1 MSVGQVKWGAI
12 AAVAAVTVGAVA
24 VGAVAVTGADATVQ
38 RAAAND
44 TGTDHAAVALN
55 ILPAG
60 QYGAVPPPPEATGQA
75 ERYDALT
82 PRFDDVTD
90 ADLTRYFK
98 SEALGT
104 TGQGPLHEEHDTPRG
119 VRVVRDRDN
128 VPHIFGTTHDAVT
141 VGAGWVTAEDRG
153 LLLEQARYNARVAAI
168 DAPGLNGLDLIARLQ
183 KFEPSAQ
190 TEAEVAN
197 QTKVLEAAGAKG
209 RAVLHDIDQYVKGIN
224 EYYAAHDNPAKPWT
238 RTDIYALNAL
248 KGQFVGE
255 GGGAEAKD
263 AMFLDALT
271 KRLGP
276 EKGVQ
281 VFDDLREADDPE
293 TQASVPG
300 SVSFQPP
307 PRSRAGN
314 VIIDAGSFQ
323 PVVPGT
329 PIPGAITPATA
340 SNAILVSGD
349 RSRSGHP
356 IMVAGPQIGYFYPG
370 LVLEMD
376 LHGPGIHARG
386 STSAPFPGYILIGRT
401 EDYAWSLTSA
411 GLDIIDTYAEKLCDN
426 SDTKYEFDGS
436 CRDMTLFDAGSL
448 NGTPVTFYR
457 TVHGPVIGYA
467 TVKGVRVALASKR
480 ASYGRDV
487 LDQLFYRDLTLGK
500 IRNVD
505 DFFHSADQTPQ
516 TFNSFYLDDR
526 NIAVFTSGNVPIR
539 PPDVDPALPT
549 DGSGKHE
556 WKGGIGFAQHPRG
569 TNPPDGEI
577 VNWNNKAQG
586 GYRAAD
592 DNWALGS
599 IQRVEMLTDNIG
611 AAKQTPGSLVAA
623 MNAAATQDVRIMQ
636 LWPVL
641 REVLATGSAPTPLA
655 AQMVR
660 QLDEWRKEGGSRLD
674 RDGDGKIDAPGAAI
688 LDAAWNRL
696 ATAWAEPVLGPLTSA
711 FAALYK
717 PFDAPPGGQFGGWH
731 VYMDKDLRSL
741 LGKPVKGAFST
752 KFCGAGDLA
761 ACRESLWA
769 ALAATGDE
777 LAAAQG
783 SDPSAWRADATAERI
798 KFVPGLLPF
807 TMAYTNRPSGIQQV
821 ISFDGHGTR

>member
-1 MSVGQVKWGAI
+1 MIIQRWATTLIVVTV
-12 AAVAAVTVGAVA
+12 VAATITTAGA
-24 VGAVAVTGADATVQ
+24 ATPH
-38 RAAAND
+38 RSGGTND
-44 TGTDHAAVALN
+44 TGTDHAAIALN

-104 TGQGPLHEEHDTPRG
+104 AGQGPLHEEQSTPAGLRI
-119 VRVVRDRDN
+119 VRDADN
-128 VPHIFGTTHDAVT
+128 VPHVFGTTRDAVT
-141 VGAGWVTAEDRG
+141 LGAGWVTAEDRG
-153 LLLEQARYNARVAAI
+153 LLLEQARYNARVAAV

-183 KFEPSAQ
+183 RFEPSAQ

-197 QTKVLEAAGAKG
+197 QTKVLEAAGPKG
-209 RAVLHDIDQYVKGIN
+209 RAVLHDIDQFVKGIN
-224 EYYAAHDNPAKPWT
+224 AYYSAHDNPAKPWT

-248 KGQFVGE
+248 KGQFVGQ
-255 GGGAEAKD
+255 GGGSEAKD

-271 KRLGP
+271 KQLGP
-276 EKGVQ
+276 EKGTQ

-300 SVSFQPP
+300 TVRFQPP

-323 PVVPGT
+323 PVVPGA
-329 PIPGAITPATA
+329 PIPGGIAPATS

-349 RSRSGHP
+349 RSKRGHP

-370 LVLEMD
+370 LLLEMD

-426 SDTKYEFDGS
+426 SDTSYEYDGT
-436 CRDMTLFDAGSL
+436 CRDMARFDAGTL
-448 NGTPVTFYR
+448 NGSTPVTFYR

-467 TVKGVRVALASKR
+467 TVKGVRVALSRKR

-487 LDQLFYRDLTLGK
+487 LDQLLYHDLTLGK

-505 DFFHSADQTPQ
+505 DFFQSANQTPQ

-526 NIAVFTSGNVPIR
+526 DIGVFTSGNVPIR

-549 DGSGKHE
+549 DGTGKHE
-556 WKGGIGFAQHPRG
+556 WRGGIGFDQHPQG
-569 TNPPDGEI
+569 KNPPNGEI

-599 IQRVEMLTDNIG
+599 IQRVGLLTDNIG
-611 AAKQTPGSLVAA
+611 DGKQTPGSLTAA

-641 REVLATGSAPTPLA
+641 REVLAGGAPPSPLA
-655 AQMVR
+655 EQMFGL
-660 QLDEWRKEGGSRLD
+660 LDQWQREGGSRLD
-674 RDGDGKIDAPGAAI
+674 RDADGKIDAPGAAI
-688 LDAAWNRL
+688 LDAAWNRI
-696 ATAWAEPVLGPLTSA
+696 ASAWAEPVLGPLTST

-717 PFDAPPGGQFGGWH
+717 PFDAPPGGQVSGWH
-731 VYMDKDLRSL
+731 IYMDKDLRSL
-741 LGKPVKGAFST
+741 LGEPVKGAFTT
-752 KFCGAGDLA
+752 KFCGGGDLA
-761 ACRESLWA
+761 ACRDSLWA
-769 ALAATGDE
+769 ALVAAGDD

-783 SDPSAWRADATAERI
+783 PDPSAWRADATAERI

-821 ISFDGHGTR
+821 ISFDSHGAR